1 MFVAFGVGIGEQL
14 HARCV
19 EAFAGQGYRGG
30 DVRVLWKRQ
39 GCFARSSLEERA
51 RGDRCGV
58 EVGQLL
64 GGGAPPGAWQLAP
77 RVSDIVQPGNARR
90 RQHVQ
95 PLLLAERVLRDVDT
109 AVTEVKGLLDK
120 AQGRVVVAA
129 SPLAAATLLPAMIG
143 RFAGVY
149 PNVVVELHDMLTDQ
163 ILLNVRGGT
172 ADIGVGTFEKS
183 HTELELSTIHEDVL
197 GVLMPVSN
205 ALSRRRVLRWRDLRG
220 EELISLSRTSAFRPL
235 IDSMLA
241 GQAGHVLAP
250 RFEVGYMGTAV
261 ALVEAGLG
269 LSILPERAASL
280 ATSQSVCFRRLTAP
294 KVSRPVTLVTRVG
307 RTLSPAA
314 HAFSEFLSQGE

>member
-1 MFVAFGVGIGEQL
+1 MNITLRQFRAFVEVA
-14 HARCV
+14 
-19 EAFAGQGYRGG
+19 
-30 DVRVLWKRQ
+30 RQ
-39 GCFARSSLEERA
+39 GSFTYAARNLHLTQSAVSALVRELERQL
-51 RGDRCGV
+51 GLTVLDRTTRSVTLTEPGR
-58 EVGQLL
+58 QL
-64 GGGAPPGAWQLAP
+64 
-77 RVSDIVQPGNARR
+77 
-90 RQHVQ
+90 
-95 PLLLAERVLRDVDT
+95 LLLAERVLRDVDT
-109 AVTEVKGLLDK
+109 AVTEAKGLLDK
-120 AQGRVVVAA
+120 SQGRVVVAA

-220 EELISLSRTSAFRPL
+220 EVLISLSRTSAFRPL

-241 GQAGHVLAP
+241 GQAGQMPTP

-314 HAFSEFLSQGE
+314 HAFSEFLSQEA